1 MRHCS
6 KPGCKGSAISTLT
19 YDYRNSTVVLGPLAT
34 TAEPH
39 SYDLCEKHAT
49 QLTVPRG
56 WDVVRLEINYDAV
69 MQSDDD
75 LMALVEAVRDAA
87 EYHPSSA
94 VSGGTIGFTSFGEN
108 VDLSEPLPAPRHQA
122 NLTVI
127 AGEAEA
133 PTEPATDVS
142 AAEQPP
148 ESGPY

>member
-6 KPGCKGSAISTLT
+6 KPGCQGRAISTLT
-19 YDYRNSTVVLGPLAT
+19 YDYGNSTVVLGPLAT
-34 TAEPH
+34 AAEPH

-56 WDVVRLEINYDAV
+56 WDVVRLEINYDDA

-87 EYHPSSA
+87 DYHPDSA
-94 VSGGTIGFTSFGEN
+94 PQGTTGFTSFGEDI
-108 VDLSEPLPAPRHQA
+108 DLSEPLPAPRHQA

-127 AGEAEA
+127 AGEGQAPEDKPAEV
-133 PTEPATDVS
+133 PAV
-142 AAEQPP
+142 EQPP
-148 ESGPY
+148 EPGPY